1 MGRAT
6 QFRVK
11 SVGYGPAWVATLGL
25 ALAIGAWGCQK
36 SQPDKGAKEKP
47 VPEMVKGNL
56 PQLGDYLPPLD
67 HGRLEI
73 APPKDWDISP
83 RSAQYLVRFQSDP
96 NNPYPT
102 ILVTAS
108 DCDRFKNVTPEN
120 IEDFAKFVAAELET
134 AGARTAVKMGK
145 IGNLIGVIY
154 TKRAKIKGSF
164 GNIIDRRFFDT
175 VVNGR
180 RYRFELQAAPET
192 IGLAEPYFF
201 ASVAGTKVVGVS
213 EEEGLAAAGTAQA
226 GESRKKAE
234 GEKKTAA
241 TSAEGTPK
249 AEQAASSREAPK
261 PPASEAA
268 QKAPETA
275 AATKPG
281 ASPKAKEGAAAAQ
294 TKPAAKEAAAAA
306 ATKPKAAEPQEK
318 KPTEQKPAEAKASQQ
333 QPAEPQPAE
342 QKPAEK
348 PAEKPQ
354 EEKPQQQG
362 GTDDILKDVD
372 ALLK

>member
-11 SVGYGPAWVATLGL
+11 SVGYGLAWVVGLGL
-25 ALAIGAWGCQK
+25 ALTIGAWGCQK

-47 VPEMVKGNL
+47 VPELVKGNL
-56 PQLGDYLPPLD
+56 PQLGDYLPPQD
-67 HGRLEI
+67 QGRLEI

-83 RSAQYLVRFQSDP
+83 RSPRYLVRFQSDP
-96 NNPYPT
+96 NNSYPT

-120 IEDFAKFVAAELET
+120 IEDFAKFVAAELEA
-134 AGARTAVKMGK
+134 AGAKTAVKMGK
-145 IGNLIGVIY
+145 IGDLIGVSY

-164 GNIIDRRFFDT
+164 GNIVEQRFFDT

-180 RYRFELQAAPET
+180 RYRFELWAAPET

-201 ASVAGTKVVGVS
+201 ATVKGTKVVGVS

-226 GESRKKAE
+226 GESREAE

-241 TSAEGTPK
+241 TSAEGTAK
-249 AEQAASSREAPK
+249 AEQAASSQEAPK

-275 AATKPG
+275 AATKPV

-294 TKPAAKEAAAAA
+294 TKPVAKEAAA

-318 KPTEQKPAEAKASQQ
+318 KPTEQKPAE
-333 QPAEPQPAE
+333 PQPAE

-348 PAEKPQ
+348 PAETPK